1 MLTVAKTV
9 FLTRTVYKA
18 SGSPRLIAK
27 FFYLQEQ
34 GEQEWLSL
42 QQRERERPS
51 FGVELRQRLRQG
63 AASSQDRSCGPGG
76 SSGHSACH
84 SSVRG
89 RAEESPCYQQ
99 GERTPEGRRAG
110 SSQKDGLGSV
120 PRKSAGAPRQQG
132 CGDRQADNGSQS
144 EEGHCRPPSS
154 CTDPCPRSGS
164 VLGGSKAKGEESV
177 VKVTKTPHGRI
188 GTTAR
193 KQKRR
198 KAFVQ
203 EAASQGAAS
212 LQEPQIASQGGAAIP
227 QQEARDKA
235 SQGDGTA
242 SHAAASSCGRVAT
255 ITSACQGKSTGQG
268 GAVALQVTQEVPA
281 DAGSEAKP
289 LRPPTVEHGQVQV
302 RNPNSP
308 RGGAPGL
315 ADGLGVRPTEESCS
329 RTSNPLPRVASEHAL
344 SEAEGLQGNGTFL
357 DVQQRTPVRRNRD
370 ERWSPLPLRPHEL
383 ESRTPGY
390 RCEAQSPRLG
400 DARGASPPA
409 TPRRQRQKGEEG
421 QMAEA
426 TLTPIKSVDDC
437 KMGRPRVQVA
447 PEANAGE
454 IVKGQLVPHGY
465 HAGSSD
471 VVSSKVRFFE
481 SMTAGSRPERAD
493 GRPVT
498 CVAEGR
504 NSIPSAVTSE
514 SPLGLAGSGDNEEQV
529 APAVPR
535 LLGGDNEQ
543 EAQAKQVATA
553 LHNPVVGVSVAQVV
567 DLAEQGD
574 ALGKAGVDGVG
585 KEQVAPAT
593 QSMHYVGSGPETQ
606 EEQVAPTADEGAS
619 EPAEARLAFAE
630 NIRGMNTEDLICMGD
645 CLERVFGQGNHEQ
658 GHEQQLAVKEE
669 LARRLA
675 PPTETHAKLSWA
687 DVTEAEDEAEP
698 AIFPPLVAARAKKL
712 KKPKRPG

>member
-1 MLTVAKTV
+1 
-9 FLTRTVYKA
+9 
-18 SGSPRLIAK
+18 
-27 FFYLQEQ
+27 
-34 GEQEWLSL
+34 
-42 QQRERERPS
+42 
-51 FGVELRQRLRQG
+51 
-63 AASSQDRSCGPGG
+63 
-76 SSGHSACH
+76 
-84 SSVRG
+84 
-89 RAEESPCYQQ
+89 
-99 GERTPEGRRAG
+99 
-110 SSQKDGLGSV
+110 
-120 PRKSAGAPRQQG
+120 
-132 CGDRQADNGSQS
+132 
-144 EEGHCRPPSS
+144 
-154 CTDPCPRSGS
+154 
-164 VLGGSKAKGEESV
+164 
-177 VKVTKTPHGRI
+177 
-188 GTTAR
+188 
-193 KQKRR
+193 
-198 KAFVQ
+198 
-203 EAASQGAAS
+203 
-212 LQEPQIASQGGAAIP
+212 
-227 QQEARDKA
+227 
-235 SQGDGTA
+235 
-242 SHAAASSCGRVAT
+242 
-255 ITSACQGKSTGQG
+255 
-268 GAVALQVTQEVPA
+268 
-281 DAGSEAKP
+281 
-289 LRPPTVEHGQVQV
+289 
-302 RNPNSP
+302 
-308 RGGAPGL
+308 
-315 ADGLGVRPTEESCS
+315 
-329 RTSNPLPRVASEHAL
+329 
-344 SEAEGLQGNGTFL
+344 
-357 DVQQRTPVRRNRD
+357 
-370 ERWSPLPLRPHEL
+370 
-383 ESRTPGY
+383 
-390 RCEAQSPRLG
+390 
-400 DARGASPPA
+400 
-409 TPRRQRQKGEEG
+409 
-421 QMAEA
+421 MAEA

-535 LLGGDNEQ
+535 LLGGDNEL